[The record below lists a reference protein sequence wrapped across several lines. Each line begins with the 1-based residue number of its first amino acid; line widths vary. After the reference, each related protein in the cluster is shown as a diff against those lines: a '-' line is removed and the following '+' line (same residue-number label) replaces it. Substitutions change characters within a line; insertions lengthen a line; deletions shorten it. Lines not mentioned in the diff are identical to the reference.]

1 MHLKRVTIN
10 NFRCFDH
17 LTLDLHPQLTVLV
30 SENGGGKTAI
40 LDSIA
45 IGLSPVLR
53 NLSSANQ
60 RLSGPGIKDTDFR
73 LITVER
79 GKGKSKEIASDYTQ
93 IVLETSEGFIW
104 DNWRAS
110 MKGKHPTKKIGQS
123 QISAY
128 GSELLDSL
136 KTPSPKLLPVFAY
149 YGARRGWIVIPERLR
164 GSKVDYAQPTAA
176 LYAAL
181 DDLTDFRELVNW
193 FYQEDAAEARA
204 NKASEPEDYEEFSS
218 LLAVRH
224 VISEL
229 LGGTYKNPQFNRQHK
244 FVVEAESGPA
254 VLQVSQLSQGYQ
266 SMLALGMDFAR
277 RLALANEHV
286 TFDELLPIITQKKD
300 LFKIDIDQL
309 NFSLTQLLAPGVMLV
324 DEIDL
329 HLHPTWQQR
338 VLGDLMR
345 AFPLTQFVVTTHS
358 PQVLTTV
365 PSECIRILE
374 NGQIFSAP
382 PGTEGAESSRLLKR
396 VLGVDVRPPE
406 NEATKELYEYLS
418 LVNDNKWDSKRAI
431 ELRKK
436 LNDRYQNEEPALL
449 EADLIIENKKWEL
462 GQ

>member
-1 MHLKRVTIN
+1 MHLKKVRIN
-10 NFRCFDH
+10 NFRCFEH
-17 LTLDLHPQLTVLV
+17 LTIDLHPQLTVLV

-53 NLSSANQ
+53 YLSSANQ

-73 LITVER
+73 LTTIER
-79 GKGKSKEIASDYTQ
+79 GKGKNKEIASDYTQ

-110 MKGKHPTKKIGQS
+110 MKGKHPAKKIGQNQLS
-123 QISAY
+123 TYVSA
-128 GSELLDSL
+128 LLDSL
-136 KTPSPKLLPVFAY
+136 KSVSPKLLPVFAY

-164 GSKVDYAQPTAA
+164 GSKVDYTQPTAA
-176 LYAAL
+176 LYGAL

-193 FYQEDAAEARA
+193 LYQEDAAEARA
-204 NKASEPEDYEEFSS
+204 NKSSKPEDYEEFSS
-218 LLAVRH
+218 LTAVRH
-224 VISEL
+224 VINEL
-229 LGGTYKNPQFNRQHK
+229 LGGAYKNPQFNRQHK
-244 FVVEAESGPA
+244 FVVESASGPNL
-254 VLQVSQLSQGYQ
+254 LQVSQLSQGYQ

-286 TFDELLPIITQKKD
+286 TDDELLPIITKKKD
-300 LFKIDIDQL
+300 SFKINIDQL
-309 NFSLTQLLAPGVMLV
+309 DFNSIQLLAPGIMLV

-345 AFPLTQFVVTTHS
+345 VFPFTQFVVTTHS

-374 NGQIFSAP
+374 NGQIFAAP

-406 NEATKELYEYLS
+406 NEATKELNEYLS
-418 LVNDNKWDSKRAI
+418 LVNDNKWDTQRAI
-431 ELRKK
+431 DLRKK
-436 LNDRYQNEEPALL
+436 LNDRYQGEEPALL
-449 EADLIIENKKWEL
+449 DADLIIENKKWEL